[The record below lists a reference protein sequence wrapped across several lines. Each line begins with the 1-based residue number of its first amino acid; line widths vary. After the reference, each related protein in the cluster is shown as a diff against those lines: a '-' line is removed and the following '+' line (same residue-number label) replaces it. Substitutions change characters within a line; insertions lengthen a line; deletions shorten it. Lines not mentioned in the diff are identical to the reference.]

1 MTSTRETTIPDF
13 SRHRNSPNPV
23 LPTPLKTTPTDSSLR
38 SVPSLHL
45 PAYRHTSTS
54 VSSSPNNKVE
64 KRLISGFPNNSTR
77 PESEQRRNLHEDLVS
92 EASGFSQK
100 IKNEFRVNSQSQSVE
115 KHIVNSQPSETKRF
129 SFGIQE
135 NKQNL
140 FTVDSHKLVA
150 KNDDTYHF
158 AKNANESDKILFLC
172 EISKRENVCLKEEIQ
187 SLKREIVG
195 LNNCASNQTDII
207 NSKNQEI
214 EHLKA
219 EISSLKNI
227 RTRQNFEKTNEQIN
241 VSVNCI
247 NNASQNFSIDKFNE
261 HRQDA
266 IVGNHF
272 GSANCD
278 EKMRNQTTSIRC
290 SPKKA
295 LVFQTTSDRLVSNN
309 VESGYS
315 QIRQPMSPVKGEN
328 LRNFLR
334 NIDPEIK
341 KQNPERTVSVK
352 RYVIK
357 DTGRELV
364 SEERVLMPMIPTSDT
379 ENKYFLGK
387 EYQGLTTTLAN
398 NGGYFVRQN

>member
-1 MTSTRETTIPDF
+1 M
-13 SRHRNSPNPV
+13 
-23 LPTPLKTTPTDSSLR
+23 LPTLLKTTPTDSSLKN
-38 SVPSLHL
+38 VPCLRL
-45 PAYRHTSTS
+45 PVYQHTSTFP
-54 VSSSPNNKVE
+54 SSSPNNKVE
-64 KRLISGFPNNSTR
+64 KPIIPGFPNNSIR
-77 PESEQRRNLHEDLVS
+77 LKSEQRRNLHGDLVS

-100 IKNEFRVNSQSQSVE
+100 IKDEFRVNSQSQSLE
-115 KHIVNSQPSETKRF
+115 KRIVNSLPSDAKRF

-135 NKQNL
+135 KKQNL

-150 KNDDTYHF
+150 ENEDTYHF
-158 AKNANESDKILFLC
+158 AKNASERDKILFSC
-172 EISKRENVCLKEEIQ
+172 QISKRENVCLKEEIQ
-187 SLKREIVG
+187 SLKREIAG
-195 LNNCASNQTDII
+195 LNNCASNQTNII

-214 EHLKA
+214 EHLKS
-219 EISSLKNI
+219 EISALINI
-227 RTRQNFEKTNEQIN
+227 RTRQNFEKTNEQMN
-241 VSVNCI
+241 VSVNCVR
-247 NNASQNFSIDKFNE
+247 NTSQNFSIDKFKE

-266 IVGNHF
+266 ILGNHF
-272 GSANCD
+272 GSENCD
-278 EKMRNQTTSIRC
+278 KKMRNQTTSIRC

-295 LVFQTTSDRLVSNN
+295 LVFQTNSDRFVSNN

-315 QIRQPMSPVKGEN
+315 QVQQPMSPVKGEN

-364 SEERVLMPMIPTSDT
+364 SEERVLMPMIPTSDS

-387 EYQGLTTTLAN
+387 EYQGLSTTLVN
-398 NGGYFVRQN
+398 NGGYFVHQN